1 MRERLRLNFRF
12 RFRKEVT
19 PSRVFYFLIFYY
31 PKKSTSSFYIPS
43 YIGAP
48 MHIMHVRVQKKNVC
62 HLALMCYMWYLP
74 SLYKF
79 YKFGHRMPVPGRFA
93 GCHRTSDAGSGR
105 FAGCHRTSVAGSGPV
120 RRMPPDVGCRFTA
133 GRRMPAPAGL
143 PDAIGHREPVP
154 AGSPD
159 AAGRRMPVRRYTAG
173 RRMPAAGCHRYRSL
187 SDAGPP
193 VATGTHH
200 RRMPGHRSGSS
211 APPVRCRMLCA
222 TGPGLVCQNLNMWL
236 GVLKPNVTY

>member
-1 MRERLRLNFRF
+1 
-12 RFRKEVT
+12 
-19 PSRVFYFLIFYY
+19 
-31 PKKSTSSFYIPS
+31 
-43 YIGAP
+43 

-143 PDAIGHREPVP
+143 PDAIGRRVPVP
-154 AGSPD
+154 AGSPVHRRTSD
-159 AAGRRMPVRRYTAG
+159 AGRRLPPVPITVECQT
-173 RRMPAAGCHRYRSL
+173 AGCHRYPSP
-187 SDAGPP
+187 SDAGRRTPP
-193 VATGTHH
+193 VPVTVGCRT
-200 RRMPGHRSGSS
+200 
-211 APPVRCRMLCA
+211 PVRCRMLCA
-222 TGPGLVCQNLNMWL
+222 TGPVLVCQNLYMWL
-236 GVLKPNVTY
+236 GNLHI

>member
-1 MRERLRLNFRF
+1 MRERLRLNFSF

-31 PKKSTSSFYIPS
+31 PQKKSTSSFYIPS

-79 YKFGHRMPVPGRFA
+79 YKFGHRMPVSGRFA

-120 RRMPPDVGCRFTA
+120 RRMPPDVGCRFA
-133 GRRMPAPAGL
+133 GTPPDVGCRPPAATDTDHCRMPDRQL
-143 PDAIGHREPVP
+143 PPIPITVGCQ
-154 AGSPD
+154 
-159 AAGRRMPVRRYTAG
+159 AASH
-173 RRMPAAGCHRYRSL
+173 HRYRSP

-193 VATGTHH
+193 VRLVGTAG
-200 RRMPGHRSGSS
+200 PVPDSLCHRSGF
-211 APPVRCRMLCA
+211 
-222 TGPGLVCQNLNMWL
+222 GLS
-236 GVLKPNVTY
+236 KPLHVAR